1 MWIVR
6 LALRRPYT
14 FIVASILL
22 LILGTVAIVRT
33 PTDIFPNIDI
43 PVVSVLWTYNGLS
56 PEEMSNRIVFNYER
70 FLTTT
75 VNDIEHVES
84 QSWSGRAIVKIFFH
98 PGVNIGNA
106 VAQITATSQTA
117 VRSLPPGTQP
127 PLVIQYNASS
137 VPILQLAL
145 SGEGLSEQQLG
156 DLGLNFLR
164 TGLVTVPGIAIPYPY
179 GGKQRQVEIDLNPS
193 ELQSKGL
200 SAVDVVNAVNVQNLI
215 LPAGTAKIGS
225 YEYQVDMNGA
235 PQTIQEL
242 NDLPIKTDSSVAILS
257 YSPLGDNHLEIKP
270 GSAQAALASPGSQLN
285 AKPYMGFNDLAEQI
299 SNLSP
304 QAQELMANLNLRVK
318 ELSVTIARVNDL
330 LNDRNRANLSA
341 SLAHVNGM
349 LAEDRPLIKSTLGN
363 VNTASRKIEPLLDK
377 LSKTTD
383 QANETLKH
391 VDGMIGDNRAD
402 VRASVVKLRESLET
416 VSVLTKR
423 LNRTLDVNSENID
436 EILENMRKVSENLQE
451 FTELI
456 KTRPSSLINYS
467 GPREHRPGELP

>member
-1 MWIVR
+1 MGEKREQVFVG
-6 LALRRPYT
+6 LFVL
-14 FIVASILL
+14 VAVVLL
-22 LILGTVAIVRT
+22 V
-33 PTDIFPNIDI
+33 
-43 PVVSVLWTYNGLS
+43 
-56 PEEMSNRIVFNYER
+56 
-70 FLTTT
+70 TT
-75 VNDIEHVES
+75 V
-84 QSWSGRAIVKIFFH
+84 F
-98 PGVNIGNA
+98 
-106 VAQITATSQTA
+106 
-117 VRSLPPGTQP
+117 
-127 PLVIQYNASS
+127 
-137 VPILQLAL
+137 AL
-145 SGEGLSEQQLG
+145 SGAFAGSAKSFHAKFPNAAGLE
-156 DLGLNFLR
+156 
-164 TGLVTVPGIAIPYPY
+164 PGASVHYA
-179 GGKQRQVEIDLNPS
+179 GGP
-193 ELQSKGL
+193 
-200 SAVDVVNAVNVQNLI
+200 
-215 LPAGTAKIGS
+215 KIGRV
-225 YEYQVDMNGA
+225 EKMQIDPANPGLIDM
-235 PQTIQEL
+235 TFSVK

-270 GSAQAALASPGSQLN
+270 GTAQAALANSGSQLN

-304 QAQELMANLNLRVK
+304 QAQELMTNLNLRVK

-436 EILENMRKVSENLQE
+436 EILENMRKVTENLQE